1 MIARRL
7 IAVCVFAC
15 AVAFPA
21 AARAAELPAP
31 PGAKSAWTARVLE
44 PTEARL
50 HAGRG
55 RVLQALEHR
64 TPFWGGP
71 NVLLVLDTASVDGV
85 GYVKVLLKRMPAG
98 SGGWV
103 PAADVE
109 LARTTRRAVVDLS
122 ARTVTGRDSGRRI
135 LSDRVVIGAR
145 STPTPR
151 GQFAIDA
158 AVDQPKGSPLGPRVL
173 ALAAYSRAL
182 ARYQGGIPQ
191 VAFHA
196 YEQLGAPLGAAASH
210 GCVRMRQATLSR
222 LLKLLPRGTPVL
234 IRR

>member
-1 MIARRL
+1 MLLRL
-7 IAVCVFAC
+7 VAVCVLAC

-21 AARAAELPAP
+21 AARAAELPTP
-31 PGAKSAWTARVLE
+31 PGAKSAWTARVLA
-44 PTEARL
+44 PTDARA

-55 RVLQALEHR
+55 RVVQSLER
-64 TPFWGGP
+64 TTPYWGGP
-71 NVLLVLDTASVDGV
+71 NVLLVLEAAAVDGV
-85 GYVKVLLKRMPAG
+85 DYVKVLLKRMPAG

-109 LARTTRRAVVDLS
+109 LARTTRRVVVDLS
-122 ARTVTGRDSGRRI
+122 ARTVTVRDSGRKI
-135 LSDRVVIGAR
+135 LSDRVVIGAP
-145 STPTPR
+145 STPTPT

-158 AVDQPKGSPLGPRVL
+158 PVDQAKGGVLGPRVL

-191 VAFHA
+191 VALHA
-196 YEQLGAPLGAAASH
+196 YEKLGAPLGAAASH
-210 GCVRMRQATLSR
+210 GCVRMRQATLTR
-222 LLKLLPRGTPVL
+222 LLRLLPRGTPVL